1 MSSDKIPLEKILK
14 TLPSTAKI
22 VAVSKKQNEKKIRE
36 LFDQGQRIFAENYV
50 QEALL
55 KQFILGYLIGTEWH
69 FIGKL
74 QKNKVK
80 LIVGKFSLIH
90 SVDSLDLAE
99 LIGKKSHEAGLTQ
112 KILLQINLAEEATKG
127 GFSKS
132 EFLEKIDSIK
142 KIQGLEVVG
151 LMTMPP
157 LFENPEAA
165 KPYFLELKSLADQH
179 HLKELSMGTSTDYQV
194 AAKCGATLVRLGT
207 ILFGERTK

>member
-1 MSSDKIPLEKILK
+1 MSLDKISLETVLK
-14 TLPSTAKI
+14 TLPPSTKI
-22 VAVSKKQNEKKIRE
+22 VAVSKKQSEKKIRE

-55 KQFILGYLIGTEWH
+55 KQFILEYLIGAEWH
-69 FIGKL
+69 FIGNL

-80 LIVGKFSLIH
+80 LIVGKFALIH
-90 SVDSLDLAE
+90 SVDSLELAE
-99 LIGKKSHEAGLTQ
+99 LIGKKSAEAGLTQ

-142 KIQGLEVVG
+142 KIPGIQVTG

-157 LFENPEAA
+157 LFENPEEA
-165 KPYFLELKSLADQH
+165 KPYFSELKSLADQH
-179 HLKELSMGTSTDYQV
+179 NLKELSMGTSTDFQV

-207 ILFGERTK
+207 ILFGERS